1 MDFIDFYNLSY
12 RLMYYEV
19 IKGYLAALLIALSL
33 YLVNFTLE
41 AVGLYTMAKK
51 ANNKHKWMA
60 FVPFCNTYLIGEL
73 GGDGYLFSAKIKRSG
88 LWAMVTELIAFLCGA
103 FYFILGYLIDV
114 NCTYNPTTNTYTD
127 VPKSLAW
134 AVLSIDYIGIVMD
147 VLNLAYIIFLFVV
160 LFAFFKKYFYRNPMI
175 MTISAFFFPFT
186 KGAILFAIRNNKPV
200 DYEEYLRRQQE
211 LYRKQYQSR
220 NPYDQNPYNRTPYG
234 DSYGNPYRNPPDRRS
249 PSEGEPPDPFEEFSS
264 PNPKEEGKREGEKP
278 KSGNDD
284 LFN

>member
-12 RLMYYEV
+12 NLMYYEV

-33 YLVNFTLE
+33 YLVNFALE

-51 ANNKHKWMA
+51 ANGKHKWMA

-88 LWAMVTELIAFLCGA
+88 LWAMVAEIVAFVGSA
-103 FYFILGYLIDV
+103 FYFVLGYLIDV
-114 NCTYNPTTNTYTD
+114 YCTYNPTTNTYTD

-134 AVLSIDYIGIVMD
+134 AVLSIDYIGIVTD

-160 LFAFFKKYFYRNPMI
+160 LFAFFKKYYYRNPMI
-175 MTISAFFFPFT
+175 MAISAFFFPFT

-200 DYEEYLRRQQE
+200 DYEECVRRQQE
-211 LYRKQYQSR
+211 LYRKQYQNR

-264 PNPKEEGKREGEKP
+264 HKAQPKGDESSKED
-278 KSGNDD
+278 DD